1 MVPFYSVVYYKHY
14 RCWECNPALL
24 PVTFFNELFN
34 YSDQLAWH
42 FLFVFTDWIIF
53 QSQNTFNHKL
63 ACKKCSLCQVL
74 LLDDLELE
82 WPQAP

>member
-1 MVPFYSVVYYKHY
+1 MVPFYSVVYYKYY

-74 LLDDLELE
+74 LLNDLELE